1 MSRKRSR
8 FEAIPSGHDYD
19 REHGWERMLR
29 RFRRVL
35 QTSSRY
41 NAPIPDEQQNVLTHA
56 SGLMNLFRTFGIHN
70 EYDRSVFGLHTGRVH
85 FIQRQWRRA
94 ITRRRIAVVETLKLP
109 FELVERIWRQV
120 VSAVS
125 VPLRS
130 RVGYFNPSLR
140 GGIVAG
146 DLFGDSWMSNDE

>member
-8 FEAIPSGHDYD
+8 FEAIPSGHNYD
-19 REHGWERMLR
+19 LEHGWERMLR
-29 RFRRVL
+29 RYRRVI
-35 QTSSRY
+35 QTTSRY
-41 NAPIPDEQQNVLTHA
+41 DGPVPDELRAASNVLSHA

-94 ITRRRIAVVETLKLP
+94 ITRRRMAVVETLKLP
-109 FELVERIWRQV
+109 FELIERIWHQV

-125 VPLRS
+125 VPLRG
-130 RVGYFNPSLR
+130 RVVERSY
-140 GGIVAG
+140 
-146 DLFGDSWMSNDE
+146 